1 MILPLLVDLKCD
13 TGDKSITCWFKVW
26 YWWQF
31 QLNLANKFPTRK
43 RPDLAFDKRG
53 TNGTE
58 AEKQKFFFFFF
69 FLEKCNKS
77 TNTNIQI
84 YKYIRLVLQ
93 VWINWIPRFNFQFQ
107 QRFYLGHVTSL
118 CGLGPHH
125 LSIIV
130 MNVNRIMVFQGL
142 SLCFATFAISFLP
155 SISNTP
161 LS

>member
-1 MILPLLVDLKCD
+1 MILVTIPAKLSQQISYKKE
-13 TGDKSITCWFKVW
+13 TWPSIWQKRNKW
-26 YWWQF
+26 YWG
-31 QLNLANKFPTRK
+31 RK
-43 RPDLAFDKRG
+43 
-53 TNGTE
+53 TE
-58 AEKQKFFFFFF
+58 IFLFFF